1 MKTTLSNTEKKLLLN
16 KITIIRLDADKLSK
30 IVGGNKSQEDGESTR
45 PECGNTQKTTNHIQ
59 IKDNTF

>member
-1 MKTTLSNTEKKLLLN
+1 MKTTISNTEKKLLLN

-30 IVGGNKSQEDGESTR
+30 IVGGNKIGDDGESTR
-45 PECGNTQKTTNHIQ
+45 PECGNTQKTTTHIK